1 MQKRERRKKKHKDFV
16 IEYNDIRLRKKSLI
30 ATSLLLF
37 KYNRIYIYIY
47 NKLNINIIFN
57 KYENSTSSI

>member
-37 KYNRIYIYIY
+37 KYNRIYIY

>member
-16 IEYNDIRLRKKSLI
+16 IEYNNIHLRKKSLI
-30 ATSLLLF
+30 VTSLLLS

-47 NKLNINIIFN
+47 I
-57 KYENSTSSI
+57 

>member
-30 ATSLLLF
+30 VTSLLLS
-37 KYNRIYIYIY
+37 KYNRIYIYI
-47 NKLNINIIFN
+47 
-57 KYENSTSSI
+57 